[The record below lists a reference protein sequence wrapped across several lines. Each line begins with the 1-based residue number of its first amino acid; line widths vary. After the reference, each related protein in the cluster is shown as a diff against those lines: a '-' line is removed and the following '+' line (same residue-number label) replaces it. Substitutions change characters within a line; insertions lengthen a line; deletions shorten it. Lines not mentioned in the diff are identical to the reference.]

1 VRGVGGWMVAKVSG
15 GFTPY
20 GRVVVTTQSG
30 AQLGAGILWN
40 GTAAIRL
47 RAWVLPVGTHT
58 VTVSYQGNGVA
69 LPSSTTATVRVVR
82 H

>member
-1 VRGVGGWMVAKVSG
+1 MKVDQAGQGQLATPVDPRRAGVCGE
-15 GFTPY
+15 
-20 GRVVVTTQSG
+20 
-30 AQLGAGILWN
+30 QLGAGILQN
-40 GTAAIRL
+40 GFATIRL